1 MVRAAPGLTDA
12 VEPVTWLLLAAAGF
26 AGGFINAAVGSG
38 TLIVYPA
45 LLAAGLPPV
54 SANGTN
60 TTGLCV
66 GSFSSAW
73 AYRLELRD
81 RMLQLRLPIIATI
94 IGAAI
99 GASLVVALPA
109 RVFTQIVPWLVG
121 LATVLVAVQPLLA
134 RRVSEHKAGGRHRVW
149 PWTGMIGVY
158 GGYFGAAQ
166 GVMLMSALGL
176 VYDADTQRAN
186 GAKNILAACANVTA
200 AIVFAL
206 SGAVVWLAALAV
218 ALGSLPGGYVGGRV
232 ARRLPRWVLRALVV
246 VIGIGAT
253 LYLVLGR

>member
-1 MVRAAPGLTDA
+1 MAPL
-12 VEPVTWLLLAAAGF
+12 TWLLLALAGF

-45 LLAAGLPPV
+45 LLAAGVPPV
-54 SANGTN
+54 AANGTN
-60 TTGLCV
+60 TTGLSL
-66 GSFSSAW
+66 GSFASAW

-81 RMLQLRLPIIATI
+81 RMSRLRLPIIATVL
-94 IGAAI
+94 GAAV

-109 RVFTQIVPWLVG
+109 RVFTSVVPWLVG
-121 LATVLVAVQPLLA
+121 LATLLVAVQPLLA
-134 RRVSEHKAGGRHRVW
+134 RRLSEHRMGGRHRVW
-149 PWTGMIGVY
+149 PWTGVIGIY

-176 VYDADTQRAN
+176 TYDADTQRAN
-186 GAKNILAACANVTA
+186 AAKNILAACANVTA
-200 AIVFAL
+200 ALVFAL

-232 ARRLPRWVLRALVV
+232 ARRMPRWALRGLVV
-246 VIGIGAT
+246 LIGIGAT
-253 LYLVLGR
+253 LYLALGR